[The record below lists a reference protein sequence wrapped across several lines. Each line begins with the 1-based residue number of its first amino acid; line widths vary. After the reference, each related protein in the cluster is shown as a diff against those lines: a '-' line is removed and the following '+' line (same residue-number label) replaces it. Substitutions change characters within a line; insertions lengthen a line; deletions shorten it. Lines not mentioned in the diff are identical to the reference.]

1 MSGERFEHLHFLV
14 KSLINP
20 LSANPTNGQTH
31 SNNSKFRKSIPTRER
46 LVITLRY
53 FSSGC
58 SQQNLSFNFL
68 ISRTAVLRFLAKTSC
83 NAVYK
88 GPSPIYLRPRNTKE
102 EWKEI
107 SAQYIEIWIMTHVI

>member
-1 MSGERFEHLHFLV
+1 MSRERLEHLHFLV
-14 KSLINP
+14 KPLINP
-20 LSANPTNGQTH
+20 LSANPINGQTH
-31 SNNSKFRKSIPTRER
+31 SNNSRFRKSIPTRER
-46 LVITLRY
+46 LVITLPY
-53 FSSGC
+53 FSSGY

-88 GPSPIYLRPRNTKE
+88 GPSPIYIRLRNTRE

-107 SAQYIEIWIMTHVI
+107 SAQYIEIWIMRT